1 MEGTQNHQQKS
12 ELQLKDVT
20 IPMLNTVRARQVEWE
35 CETDN
40 ESQALREWKQHER
53 ERERERETDGLNLNT
68 WHSGSCQCCS
78 CHLLLFFSIS
88 LSLSDAGG
96 LWKGS
101 TECYSFLGKET
112 LETAPFKAA
121 NPDMIRAADVL
132 QQTHATGARQST
144 AWWVLS
150 FAFPA
155 SQKPKQ

>member
-12 ELQLKDVT
+12 ELQLKDVM

-53 ERERERETDGLNLNT
+53 ERERQTGWTSTLDTPAL
-68 WHSGSCQCCS
+68 SV
-78 CHLLLFFSIS
+78 LLLSSAAFFLHLS

-121 NPDMIRAADVL
+121 NPDMIRADDVL